1 MPRAIDCLDQ
11 TSCELEE
18 CIAGLHDG
26 GFRPWEEDSLLSG
39 ARWLRR
45 LGNNRSF
52 LGDMLVDEL
61 KRGPKAAEEA
71 AAYGPQVVMLS
82 PLGSEFFMRAN
93 FWPSGDEHMFRA
105 SGKAA
110 FSYELPH
117 DHNFD
122 FLTTGY
128 FGPGYSSDYWE
139 YDYDQVAGIVG
150 EKAGLRF
157 IERSTLTPGR
167 LMHYRA
173 HKDVHSQLPPES
185 LSVSI
190 NIMHAGGAQGW
201 LDQYRFDV
209 EKDEIAGV
217 ISAGGSETFLRVA
230 VGLGGEEARDL
241 AVHFAGSHPS
251 DRMRLVALDAQAGV
265 LDVQARD
272 DLWRIAEGSGN
283 RLVATEAT
291 QRRRALAPALEPASA

>member
-1 MPRAIDCLDQ
+1 MPRVIDCHDD

-18 CIAGLHDG
+18 CITGLRES
-26 GFRPWEEDSLLSG
+26 GFHPWEEDSLLAG
-39 ARWLRR
+39 AHWLRR
-45 LGNNRSF
+45 LGNNNSF

-61 KRGPKAAEEA
+61 KRGIKAAEEA
-71 AAYGPQVVMLS
+71 SDYGPQVVMLS
-82 PLGSEFFMRAN
+82 PLGSEFYMRAN
-93 FWPSGDEHMFRA
+93 FWPSADEHMFRA
-105 SGKAA
+105 SGKSA

-122 FLTTGY
+122 FLTLGY
-128 FGPGYSSDYWE
+128 FGPGYSSNYWE
-139 YDYDQVAGIVG
+139 YDYEKAVGAVG

-157 IERSTLTPGR
+157 VERSTLTPGK

-173 HKDVHSQLPPES
+173 HKDVHSQFAPES

-217 ISAGGSETFLRVA
+217 IGGGGSETFLRVA

-241 AVHFAGSHPS
+241 ATHFSQEHPS

-265 LDVQARD
+265 LDAPQCD
-272 DLWRIAEGSGN
+272 ELWRRAESSGS
-283 RLVATEAT
+283 RLVALEAT
-291 QRRRALAPALEPASA
+291 RRRRELASA